1 MSNSF
6 YLSVELGV
14 VIGKRGRDVSTND
27 APSFIKGYFLGL
39 DMTARNLQE
48 DAKKAVCSWSL
59 PLYLHPSIQP
69 PILS

>member
-48 DAKKAVCSWSL
+48 DAKKAVCS
-59 PLYLHPSIQP
+59 
-69 PILS
+69 